1 MASSTTSSTQKVAEV
16 LESIAESTEAVVEQR
31 PRAREQVLAL
41 AHQLVSAL
49 ETPSETLQ
57 RMGWAE
63 VRC

>member
-1 MASSTTSSTQKVAEV
+1 MASTTAYSTKVAEI
-16 LESIAESTEAVVEQR
+16 LGSIAASTEAVVEQR

-41 AHQLVSAL
+41 AHQLVSSL

-63 VRC
+63 VCF